1 MATKNFPA
9 TRIFSLRRDR
19 EETPDGVGDS
29 CPWPDSGATT
39 ESLNCGPMGVG
50 ATREVSSASASRMA
64 SHALI
69 RATAR
74 RTGSHAQFP
83 SNTMG
88 PPGSGAPPARSML
101 MANFSAERIRCSGV
115 KATRAMPS
123 APTGTTPALTGCG
136 YFGSMIQSW

>member
-1 MATKNFPA
+1 MATKISPP
-9 TRIFSLRRDR
+9 TRIFSPCRSR
-19 EETPDGVGDS
+19 EETPDGIGRELPLAEFRGDHGDFEQRPVGVS
-29 CPWPDSGATT
+29 ATAK
-39 ESLNCGPMGVG
+39 L
-50 ATREVSSASASRMA
+50 SSASASRMT

-74 RTGSHAQFP
+74 RTGSRAQSP
-83 SNTMG
+83 SSTMG
-88 PPGSGAPPARSML
+88 PPGTGAPPARSML